1 MRATRGDLT
10 LSRYGLASIVVDI
23 MDADLREALDS
34 ARALADE
41 YRARCLWFLRAD
53 YLPATPEEACRVL
66 TYIERHGDLQ
76 AYRRAAPLRQWLSR
90 HSSGQ

>member
-1 MRATRGDLT
+1 MGT
-10 LSRYGLASIVVDI
+10 

-34 ARALADE
+34 ARALAEE

-66 TYIERHGDLQ
+66 EYIERHGDLP
-76 AYRRAAPLRQWLSR
+76 AYRRAAPLRRWLSR
-90 HSSGQ
+90 HSSG